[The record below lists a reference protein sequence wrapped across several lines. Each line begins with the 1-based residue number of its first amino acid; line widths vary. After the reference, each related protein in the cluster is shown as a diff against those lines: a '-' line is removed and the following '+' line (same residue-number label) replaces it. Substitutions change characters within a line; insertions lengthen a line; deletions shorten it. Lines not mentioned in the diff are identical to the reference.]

1 MFIPQF
7 PELEVTIKLFK
18 NCPKESFP
26 PVHSNFGIIDAANIY
41 STNVLYTAIYK
52 ALIESKYHKMR
63 TKNLNSEVLLCLYA
77 GTNIGEAFRQ
87 IGLNQSTTK
96 DIITISIADKN
107 STDVINQ
114 DIHGGHCAEFN
125 DANLAE
131 VRDVE
136 KIKSIYKINQE
147 LTNGKQDFEERI
159 VNSIQLR
166 GF

>member
-1 MFIPQF
+1 MIIPQF

-18 NCPKESFP
+18 DCPKESFP
-26 PVHSNFGIIDAANIY
+26 RVDSNFGIIDAANIY

-63 TKNLNSEVLLCLYA
+63 TKNLNSEVILCLYA
-77 GTNIGEAFRQ
+77 STNIGEAFRT
-87 IGLNQSTTK
+87 IGLNQNTTK

-107 STDVINQ
+107 STADINQ
-114 DIHGGHCAEFN
+114 DIQGGECADFN

-147 LTNGKQDFEERI
+147 LTKGKHDLEELI

-166 GF
+166 GL